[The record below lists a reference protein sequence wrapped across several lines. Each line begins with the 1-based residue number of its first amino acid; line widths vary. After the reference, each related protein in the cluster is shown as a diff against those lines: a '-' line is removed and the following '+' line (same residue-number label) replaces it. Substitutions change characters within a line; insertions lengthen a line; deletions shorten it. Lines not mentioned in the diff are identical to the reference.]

1 MATALHLRGQVES
14 SGRSRQSI
22 NEREGYLVD
31 MLAAII
37 LGVAA
42 ALLGLGLGLAVER
55 RRQARLKMG
64 AEEQGKR
71 IIREAEREA
80 EALRREADLEVKD
93 KMLQARTEFE
103 QETRTRRE
111 ELQSLEKRLNQRE
124 EILDRKLEALDRRDG
139 EMAGREQAL
148 NSRVQAVAGEEQRWG
163 KLVEEARQTLERVAG
178 LTAEEAKAQLVGA
191 LEEEAKLHAASRI
204 KRIEDEANETGDERA
219 KQIIGRAVCRV
230 ASEYIAEAAV
240 SVVDLPSDDMKGRII
255 GREGR
260 NIRALEKATGIDIIV
275 DDTPETIIL
284 SGFDSIRRE
293 VARIA
298 IQRLIQDGRIH
309 PARIEET
316 VEKVGK
322 EIEKD
327 IREAGEQA
335 CFELGITGL
344 HPELVRMVGRLKYRY
359 SYSQNQL
366 AHTKEVASLSGILA
380 AELKLDARAV
390 KRAALLHDIGK
401 AADQGSETSHALLSA
416 ELAKKY
422 NEDPKVVN
430 IVAAHH
436 EEVAPT
442 CPEAVILQ
450 AADTLS
456 AARPGARREIM
467 ETYVKRLAKLEEI
480 ATSFKGV
487 EKCFAIQAG
496 REVRVVVES
505 EQVNDQAA
513 YTMARE
519 IAKRIEDE
527 MEYPGQIK
535 VTVIRETRAVEYAR

>member
-1 MATALHLRGQVES
+1 VEIWVTIVVALGMVVVGLIA
-14 SGRSRQSI
+14 GRALERQRK
-22 NEREGYLVD
+22 N
-31 MLAAII
+31 
-37 LGVAA
+37 
-42 ALLGLGLGLAVER
+42 
-55 RRQARLKMG
+55 RLKQD
-64 AEEQGKR
+64 AEEEAKR
-71 IIREAEREA
+71 IIRDTEREV
-80 EALRREADLEVKD
+80 ESRRKEADLEIKD
-93 KMLQARTEFE
+93 KALRARTEFE
-103 QETRTRRE
+103 QEFHTRRE
-111 ELQSLEKRLNQRE
+111 ETQSFEKRLNQRE
-124 EILDRKLEALDRRDG
+124 EILDRKLELMDRRER
-139 EMAGREQAL
+139 EMTAREQELHTRDQAVSKQEAHWQQLVAEAGRKLEQL
-148 NSRVQAVAGEEQRWG
+148 
-163 KLVEEARQTLERVAG
+163 AG
-178 LTAEEAKAQLVGA
+178 LTAEEAKDQLLRA
-191 LEEEAKLHAASRI
+191 LEEEAKLHAAAHI
-204 KRIEDEANETGDERA
+204 KRIEDTATETGEDRA
-219 KQIIGRAVCRV
+219 KQIIGRAICRI
-230 ASEYIAEAAV
+230 ASEYVAEAAV

-293 VARIA
+293 VARVA

-316 VEKVGK
+316 VEKVAK
-322 EIEKD
+322 EVEKD

-344 HPELVRMVGRLKYRY
+344 HPELVRMVGRLKFRY

-366 AHTKEVASLSGILA
+366 AHTKEVTSLAGLLA
-380 AELKLDARAV
+380 AELKLDVKVV

-422 NEDPKVVN
+422 NEDARVVN
-430 IVAAHH
+430 IIAAHH
-436 EEVAPT
+436 EEVAPQYA
-442 CPEAVILQ
+442 EAVLLQ

-467 ETYVKRLAKLEEI
+467 ETYVRRLAKLEEI

-496 REVRVVVES
+496 REIRVVVGS
-505 EQVNDQAA
+505 EQISDQAA
-513 YTMARE
+513 YVMARD

>member
-1 MATALHLRGQVES
+1 MEIWVTIVVALGMVVVGLVA
-14 SGRSRQSI
+14 GRALERQRK
-22 NEREGYLVD
+22 N
-31 MLAAII
+31 
-37 LGVAA
+37 
-42 ALLGLGLGLAVER
+42 
-55 RRQARLKMG
+55 RLKQD
-64 AEEQGKR
+64 AEEEAKR
-71 IIREAEREA
+71 IIRDTEREV
-80 EALRREADLEVKD
+80 ESRRKEADLEIKD
-93 KMLQARTEFE
+93 KALRARTEFE
-103 QETRTRRE
+103 QEFHTRRE
-111 ELQSLEKRLNQRE
+111 ETQSFEKRLNQRE
-124 EILDRKLEALDRRDG
+124 EILDRKLELMDRREREMTTREQELHTRDQAVSKQEAQWQQLVG
-139 EMAGREQAL
+139 EAGRKLEQL
-148 NSRVQAVAGEEQRWG
+148 
-163 KLVEEARQTLERVAG
+163 AG
-178 LTAEEAKAQLVGA
+178 LTAEEAKDQLLRA
-191 LEEEAKLHAASRI
+191 LEEEAKLHAAAHI
-204 KRIEDEANETGDERA
+204 KRIEDTATETGEDRA
-219 KQIIGRAVCRV
+219 KQIIGRAICRI
-230 ASEYIAEAAV
+230 ASEYVAEAAV

-293 VARIA
+293 VARVA

-316 VEKVGK
+316 VEKVAK
-322 EIEKD
+322 EVEKD

-344 HPELVRMVGRLKYRY
+344 HPELVRMVGRLKFRY

-366 AHTKEVASLSGILA
+366 AHTKEVTSLAGLLA
-380 AELKLDARAV
+380 AELKLDVKAV

-422 NEDPKVVN
+422 NEDARVVN
-430 IVAAHH
+430 IIAAHH
-436 EEVAPT
+436 EEVAPQYA
-442 CPEAVILQ
+442 EAVLLQ

-467 ETYVKRLAKLEEI
+467 ETYVRRLAKLEEI

-496 REVRVVVES
+496 REIRVVVGS
-505 EQVNDQAA
+505 EQISDQAA
-513 YTMARE
+513 YVMARD

>member
-1 MATALHLRGQVES
+1 MEIWVTIVVALGMAVVGLVAGRALE
-14 SGRSRQSI
+14 RQRK
-22 NEREGYLVD
+22 N
-31 MLAAII
+31 
-37 LGVAA
+37 
-42 ALLGLGLGLAVER
+42 
-55 RRQARLKMG
+55 RLKQD
-64 AEEQGKR
+64 AEEEAKR
-71 IIREAEREA
+71 IIRDTEREV
-80 EALRREADLEVKD
+80 ESRRKEADLEIKD
-93 KMLQARTEFE
+93 KALRARTEFE
-103 QETRTRRE
+103 QEFHTRRE
-111 ELQSLEKRLNQRE
+111 ETQSFEKRLNQRE
-124 EILDRKLEALDRRDG
+124 EILDRKLELMDRRER
-139 EMAGREQAL
+139 EMAIREQEL
-148 NSRVQAVAGEEQRWG
+148 HTRDQAVSKQEAHWQQLVDEAGRKLEQ
-163 KLVEEARQTLERVAG
+163 LAG
-178 LTAEEAKAQLVGA
+178 LTSEEAKDQLLRA
-191 LEEEAKLHAASRI
+191 LEEEAKLHAAAHI
-204 KRIEDEANETGDERA
+204 KRIEDTATETGEDRA
-219 KQIIGRAVCRV
+219 KQIIGRAICRI
-230 ASEYIAEAAV
+230 ASEYVAEAAV

-293 VARIA
+293 VARVA

-316 VEKVGK
+316 VEKVAK
-322 EIEKD
+322 EVEKD

-344 HPELVRMVGRLKYRY
+344 HPELVRMVGRLKFRY

-366 AHTKEVASLSGILA
+366 AHTKEVTSLAGLLA
-380 AELKLDARAV
+380 AELKLDVKAV

-422 NEDPKVVN
+422 NEDARVVN
-430 IVAAHH
+430 IIAAHH
-436 EEVAPT
+436 EEVAPQYA
-442 CPEAVILQ
+442 EAVLLQ

-467 ETYVKRLAKLEEI
+467 ETYVRRLAKLEEI

-496 REVRVVVES
+496 REIRVVVGS
-505 EQVNDQAA
+505 EQISDQAA
-513 YTMARE
+513 YVMARD

>member
-1 MATALHLRGQVES
+1 MEIWVTIVVALGMVVVGLIA
-14 SGRSRQSI
+14 GRALERQRK
-22 NEREGYLVD
+22 N
-31 MLAAII
+31 
-37 LGVAA
+37 
-42 ALLGLGLGLAVER
+42 
-55 RRQARLKMG
+55 RLKQD
-64 AEEQGKR
+64 AEEEAKR
-71 IIREAEREA
+71 IIRDTEREV
-80 EALRREADLEVKD
+80 ESRRKEADLEIKD
-93 KMLQARTEFE
+93 KALRARTEFE
-103 QETRTRRE
+103 QEFHTRRE
-111 ELQSLEKRLNQRE
+111 ETQSFEKRLNQRE
-124 EILDRKLEALDRRDG
+124 EILDRKLELMDRREREMTAREQELHTRDQAVSKQEAHWQQLVG
-139 EMAGREQAL
+139 EAGRKLEQL
-148 NSRVQAVAGEEQRWG
+148 
-163 KLVEEARQTLERVAG
+163 AG
-178 LTAEEAKAQLVGA
+178 LTAEEAKDQLLRA
-191 LEEEAKLHAASRI
+191 LEEEAKLHAAAHI
-204 KRIEDEANETGDERA
+204 KRIEDTATETGEDRA
-219 KQIIGRAVCRV
+219 KQIIGRAICRI
-230 ASEYIAEAAV
+230 ASEYVAEAAV

-293 VARIA
+293 VARVA

-316 VEKVGK
+316 VEKVAK
-322 EIEKD
+322 EVEKD

-344 HPELVRMVGRLKYRY
+344 HPELVRMVGRLKFRY

-366 AHTKEVASLSGILA
+366 AHTKEVTSLAGLLA
-380 AELKLDARAV
+380 AELKLDVTAV

-422 NEDPKVVN
+422 NEDARVVN
-430 IVAAHH
+430 IIAAHH
-436 EEVAPT
+436 EEVAPQYA
-442 CPEAVILQ
+442 EAVLLQ

-467 ETYVKRLAKLEEI
+467 ETYVRRLAKLEEI

-496 REVRVVVES
+496 REIRVVVGS
-505 EQVNDQAA
+505 EQISDQAA
-513 YTMARE
+513 YVMARD

>member
-1 MATALHLRGQVES
+1 VE
-14 SGRSRQSI
+14 I
-22 NEREGYLVD
+22 W
-31 MLAAII
+31 I
-37 LGVAA
+37 VAA
-42 ALLGLGLGLAVER
+42 VALGMALVGLIVGRAHEQ
-55 RRQARLKMG
+55 RRQNRLKQEAG
-64 AEEQGKR
+64 EEAKR
-71 IIREAEREA
+71 IIREAEREVEAKRKEA
-80 EALRREADLEVKD
+80 ELEIKG
-93 KMLQARTEFE
+93 KTLQARTEFE
-103 QETRTRRE
+103 QESRTRRE
-111 ELQSLEKRLNQRE
+111 EIQNVEKRLNQRE
-124 EILDRKLEALDRRDG
+124 EILDRKLEVMDRR
-139 EMAGREQAL
+139 ERELAGREQEL
-148 NSRVQAVAGEEQRWG
+148 RGRDQAVSKQEAHWSQVVAEAQR
-163 KLVEEARQTLERVAG
+163 KLEVVAG
-178 LTAEEAKAQLVGA
+178 LTAEEAKAQLVQS
-191 LEEEAKLHAASRI
+191 LEEEAKLHAASMV
-204 KRIEDEANETGDERA
+204 KRIEDTATETGEERA
-219 KQIIGRAVCRV
+219 KQIIGRAICRI
-230 ASEYIAEAAV
+230 ASEYVAEAAV

-293 VARIA
+293 VARVA

-316 VEKVGK
+316 VEKVAK
-322 EIEKD
+322 EVEKD

-335 CFELGITGL
+335 CFELGITGM

-366 AHTKEVASLSGILA
+366 AHTKEVATLAGLLA
-380 AELKLDARAV
+380 AELKLDIKAV

-401 AADQGSETSHALLSA
+401 AADQGTETSHALLSA

-422 NEDPKVVN
+422 NEDPRVIN
-430 IVAAHH
+430 IIAAHH
-436 EEVAPT
+436 EEVAPQY
-442 CPEAVILQ
+442 PEAILLQ

-467 ETYVKRLAKLEEI
+467 ETYVRRLAKLEEI

-505 EQVNDQAA
+505 EQITDQAA
-513 YTMARE
+513 FVMARD

>member
-1 MATALHLRGQVES
+1 
-14 SGRSRQSI
+14 
-22 NEREGYLVD
+22 
-31 MLAAII
+31 
-37 LGVAA
+37 
-42 ALLGLGLGLAVER
+42 
-55 RRQARLKMG
+55 
-64 AEEQGKR
+64 
-71 IIREAEREA
+71 
-80 EALRREADLEVKD
+80 
-93 KMLQARTEFE
+93 
-103 QETRTRRE
+103 
-111 ELQSLEKRLNQRE
+111 
-124 EILDRKLEALDRRDG
+124 
-139 EMAGREQAL
+139 
-148 NSRVQAVAGEEQRWG
+148 
-163 KLVEEARQTLERVAG
+163 
-178 LTAEEAKAQLVGA
+178 
-191 LEEEAKLHAASRI
+191 
-204 KRIEDEANETGDERA
+204 
-219 KQIIGRAVCRV
+219 
-230 ASEYIAEAAV
+230 
-240 SVVDLPSDDMKGRII
+240 MKGRII

-284 SGFDSIRRE
+284 SGFDSVRRE
-293 VARIA
+293 IARVA

-309 PARIEET
+309 PTRIEEM
-316 VEKVGK
+316 VEKVTK
-322 EIEKD
+322 EVEKD

-366 AHTKEVASLSGILA
+366 AHTKEVAVLAGLLA
-380 AELKLDARAV
+380 AELGLDVKAL

-401 AADQGSETSHALLSA
+401 AADQGTETSHALLSA

-422 NEDPKVVN
+422 NEDTRVVN
-430 IVAAHH
+430 IIAAHH
-436 EEVAPT
+436 EEVAPQYA
-442 CPEAVILQ
+442 EAVILQ

-487 EKCFAIQAG
+487 EKSFAIQAG
-496 REVRVVVES
+496 REIRVVVES

-513 YTMARE
+513 YVMARD

>member
-1 MATALHLRGQVES
+1 MEIVMV
-14 SGRSRQSI
+14 I
-22 NEREGYLVD
+22 IV
-31 MLAAII
+31 AA
-37 LGVAA
+37 VA
-42 ALLGLGLGLAVER
+42 ALLAGLLGGRMVER
-55 RRQARLKMG
+55 RRQTRLKQEG
-64 AEEQGKR
+64 AEEAKR
-71 IIREAEREA
+71 LLREAEREA
-80 EALRREADLEVKD
+80 DAKRKEADLEIKD
-93 KMLQARTEFE
+93 KALRARTDIE
-103 QETRTRRE
+103 QELRARRE
-111 ELQSLEKRLNQRE
+111 EVLNFEKRLAQRE
-124 EILDRKLEALDRRDG
+124 EILDRKLEVMDRRD
-139 EMAGREQAL
+139 REQAGHEQEL
-148 NSRVQAVAGEEQRWG
+148 RAREQAVG
-163 KLVEEARQTLERVAG
+163 KEEARWRELVAEAQQKLERLAG
-178 LTAEEAKAQLVGA
+178 LTAEEAKAQLVQA
-191 LEEEAKLHAASRI
+191 LEEEAKLHAAQI
-204 KRIEDEANETGDERA
+204 VKRIEDDANETGEERA
-219 KQIIGRAVCRV
+219 KHIIGRAICRI
-230 ASEYIAEAAV
+230 ASEYVAEAAV

-293 VARIA
+293 IARVA

-316 VEKVGK
+316 VEKVTK
-322 EIEKD
+322 EVEKD

-335 CFELGITGL
+335 CFELGITGM

-366 AHTKEVASLSGILA
+366 AHTKEVATLAGLLA
-380 AELKLDARAV
+380 AELKLDAKAV

-422 NEDPKVVN
+422 NEDPRVIN
-430 IVAAHH
+430 IIAAHH
-436 EEVAPT
+436 EEVAPQF
-442 CPEAVILQ
+442 PEAVLLQ

-467 ETYVKRLAKLEEI
+467 ETYVRRLAKLEEI

-513 YTMARE
+513 FVMAKD

>member
-1 MATALHLRGQVES
+1 MEIWVTIVVALGMVVVGLVA
-14 SGRSRQSI
+14 GRALERQRK
-22 NEREGYLVD
+22 N
-31 MLAAII
+31 
-37 LGVAA
+37 
-42 ALLGLGLGLAVER
+42 
-55 RRQARLKMG
+55 RLKQD
-64 AEEQGKR
+64 AEEEAKR
-71 IIREAEREA
+71 IIRDTEREV
-80 EALRREADLEVKD
+80 ESRRKEADLEIKD
-93 KMLQARTEFE
+93 KALRARTEFE
-103 QETRTRRE
+103 QEFHTRRE
-111 ELQSLEKRLNQRE
+111 ETQSFEKRLNQRE
-124 EILDRKLEALDRRDG
+124 EILDRKLELMDRREREMTTREQELHTRDQAVGKQEAHWQQLVG
-139 EMAGREQAL
+139 EAGRKLEQL
-148 NSRVQAVAGEEQRWG
+148 
-163 KLVEEARQTLERVAG
+163 AG
-178 LTAEEAKAQLVGA
+178 LTAEEAKDQLLRA
-191 LEEEAKLHAASRI
+191 LEEEAKLHAAAHI
-204 KRIEDEANETGDERA
+204 KRIEDAATETGEDRA
-219 KQIIGRAVCRV
+219 KQIIGRAICRI
-230 ASEYIAEAAV
+230 ASEYVAEAAV

-293 VARIA
+293 VARVA

-316 VEKVGK
+316 VEKVAK
-322 EIEKD
+322 EVEKD

-344 HPELVRMVGRLKYRY
+344 HPELVRMVGRLKFRY

-366 AHTKEVASLSGILA
+366 AHTKEVTSLAGLLA
-380 AELKLDARAV
+380 AELKLDVKAV

-422 NEDPKVVN
+422 NEDARVVN
-430 IVAAHH
+430 IIAAHH
-436 EEVAPT
+436 EEVAPQYA
-442 CPEAVILQ
+442 EAVLLQ

-467 ETYVKRLAKLEEI
+467 ETYVRRLAKLEEI

-496 REVRVVVES
+496 REIRVVVGS
-505 EQVNDQAA
+505 EQISDQAA
-513 YTMARE
+513 YVMARD

>member
-1 MATALHLRGQVES
+1 MEIWVTIVVALGMVAVGLIA
-14 SGRSRQSI
+14 GRALERQRK
-22 NEREGYLVD
+22 N
-31 MLAAII
+31 
-37 LGVAA
+37 
-42 ALLGLGLGLAVER
+42 
-55 RRQARLKMG
+55 RLKQD
-64 AEEQGKR
+64 AEEEAKR
-71 IIREAEREA
+71 IIRDTEREV
-80 EALRREADLEVKD
+80 ESRRKEADLEIKD
-93 KMLQARTEFE
+93 KALRARTEFE
-103 QETRTRRE
+103 QEFHTRRE
-111 ELQSLEKRLNQRE
+111 ETQSFEKRLNQRE
-124 EILDRKLEALDRRDG
+124 EILDRKLELMDRREREMTTREQELHTRDQVVGKQEAHWQQLVG
-139 EMAGREQAL
+139 EAGRKLEQL
-148 NSRVQAVAGEEQRWG
+148 
-163 KLVEEARQTLERVAG
+163 AG
-178 LTAEEAKAQLVGA
+178 LTAEEAKDQLLRA
-191 LEEEAKLHAASRI
+191 LEEEAKLHAAAHI
-204 KRIEDEANETGDERA
+204 KRIEDTATETGEDRA
-219 KQIIGRAVCRV
+219 KQIIGRAICRI
-230 ASEYIAEAAV
+230 ASEYVAEAAV

-293 VARIA
+293 VARVA

-316 VEKVGK
+316 VEKVAK
-322 EIEKD
+322 EVEKD

-344 HPELVRMVGRLKYRY
+344 HPELVRMVGRLKFRY

-366 AHTKEVASLSGILA
+366 AHTKEVTSLAGLLA
-380 AELKLDARAV
+380 AELKLDVKAV

-422 NEDPKVVN
+422 NEDARVVN
-430 IVAAHH
+430 IIAAHH
-436 EEVAPT
+436 EEVAPQYA
-442 CPEAVILQ
+442 EAVLLQ

-467 ETYVKRLAKLEEI
+467 ETYVRRLAKLEEI

-496 REVRVVVES
+496 REIRVVVGS
-505 EQVNDQAA
+505 EQISDQAA
-513 YTMARE
+513 YMMARD

>member
-1 MATALHLRGQVES
+1 MIVLALV
-14 SGRSRQSI
+14 
-22 NEREGYLVD
+22 LV
-31 MLAAII
+31 LAGAAI
-37 LGVAA
+37 G
-42 ALLGLGLGLAVER
+42 LLLER
-55 RRQARLKMG
+55 WRQNRLKQDM
-64 AEEQGKR
+64 ANQAKL
-71 IIREAEREA
+71 IIREAEREV
-80 EALRREADLEVKD
+80 EARRREADLEIKD
-93 KMLQARTEFE
+93 KTLQARTEFE
-103 QETRTRRE
+103 QESHARRE
-111 ELQSLEKRLNQRE
+111 EIQSVERRLNQRE
-124 EILDRKLEALDRRDG
+124 EILDRKLEVLDRR
-139 EMAGREQAL
+139 EREQT
-148 NSRVQAVAGEEQRWG
+148 GHEQELRNREQSVTQQESHWHH
-163 KLVEEARQTLERVAG
+163 LVEEATRRIEQIAG
-178 LTAEEAKAQLVGA
+178 LTSEEAKSQLFLA
-191 LEEEAKLHAASRI
+191 LEEEAKLRAASRV
-204 KRIEDEANETGDERA
+204 KRIEDAANEMGEERA
-219 KQIIGRAVCRV
+219 KQIIGRAICRI
-230 ASEYIAEAAV
+230 ASEYVAEAAV

-284 SGFDSIRRE
+284 SGFDSVRRE
-293 VARIA
+293 VARVA

-316 VEKVGK
+316 VEKVVK
-322 EIEKD
+322 EVEKD

-366 AHTKEVASLSGILA
+366 AHTKEVATLAGLLA
-380 AELKLDARAV
+380 AELKLDVKAV

-422 NEDPKVVN
+422 NEDARVIN
-430 IVAAHH
+430 IIAAHH
-436 EEVAPT
+436 EEVAPQY
-442 CPEAVILQ
+442 PEAVLLQ

-487 EKCFAIQAG
+487 EKCFAVQAG
-496 REVRVVVES
+496 REIRVVVES
-505 EQVNDQAA
+505 EQINDQAA
-513 YTMARE
+513 YVMARD
-519 IAKRIEDE
+519 IAKRIENE

>member
-1 MATALHLRGQVES
+1 V
-14 SGRSRQSI
+14 
-22 NEREGYLVD
+22 
-31 MLAAII
+31 
-37 LGVAA
+37 
-42 ALLGLGLGLAVER
+42 
-55 RRQARLKMG
+55 
-64 AEEQGKR
+64 
-71 IIREAEREA
+71 A
-80 EALRREADLEVKD
+80 EAD
-93 KMLQARTEFE
+93 
-103 QETRTRRE
+103 
-111 ELQSLEKRLNQRE
+111 
-124 EILDRKLEALDRRDG
+124 
-139 EMAGREQAL
+139 
-148 NSRVQAVAGEEQRWG
+148 
-163 KLVEEARQTLERVAG
+163 
-178 LTAEEAKAQLVGA
+178 
-191 LEEEAKLHAASRI
+191 
-204 KRIEDEANETGDERA
+204 
-219 KQIIGRAVCRV
+219 
-230 ASEYIAEAAV
+230 V

-293 VARIA
+293 VARVA

-316 VEKVGK
+316 VEKVAK
-322 EIEKD
+322 EVEKD

-344 HPELVRMVGRLKYRY
+344 HPELVRMVGRLKFRY

-366 AHTKEVASLSGILA
+366 AHTKEVTSLAGLLA
-380 AELKLDARAV
+380 AELKLDVKAV

-422 NEDPKVVN
+422 NEDARVVN
-430 IVAAHH
+430 IIAAHH
-436 EEVAPT
+436 EEVAPQYA
-442 CPEAVILQ
+442 EAVLLQ

-467 ETYVKRLAKLEEI
+467 ETYVRRLAKLEEI

-496 REVRVVVES
+496 REIRVVVGS
-505 EQVNDQAA
+505 EQISDQAA
-513 YTMARE
+513 YVMARD

>member
-1 MATALHLRGQVES
+1 MEIWVTIVVALGMVAVGLVA
-14 SGRSRQSI
+14 GRALERQRK
-22 NEREGYLVD
+22 N
-31 MLAAII
+31 
-37 LGVAA
+37 
-42 ALLGLGLGLAVER
+42 
-55 RRQARLKMG
+55 RLKQD
-64 AEEQGKR
+64 AEEEAKR
-71 IIREAEREA
+71 IIRDTEREV
-80 EALRREADLEVKD
+80 ESRRKEADLEIKD
-93 KMLQARTEFE
+93 KALRARTEFE
-103 QETRTRRE
+103 QEFHTRRE
-111 ELQSLEKRLNQRE
+111 ETQSFEKRLNQRE
-124 EILDRKLEALDRRDG
+124 EILDRKLELMDRREREMTTREQELHTRDQTVSKQEAHWQQLVG
-139 EMAGREQAL
+139 EAGRKLEQL
-148 NSRVQAVAGEEQRWG
+148 
-163 KLVEEARQTLERVAG
+163 AG
-178 LTAEEAKAQLVGA
+178 LTAEEAKDQLLRA
-191 LEEEAKLHAASRI
+191 LEEEAKLHAAAHI
-204 KRIEDEANETGDERA
+204 KRIEDTATETGEDRA
-219 KQIIGRAVCRV
+219 KQIIGRAICRI
-230 ASEYIAEAAV
+230 ASEYVAEAAV

-293 VARIA
+293 VARVA

-316 VEKVGK
+316 VEKVAK
-322 EIEKD
+322 EVEKD

-344 HPELVRMVGRLKYRY
+344 HPELVRMVGRLKFRY

-366 AHTKEVASLSGILA
+366 AHTKEVTSLAGLLA
-380 AELKLDARAV
+380 AELKLDVKAV

-422 NEDPKVVN
+422 NEDARVVN
-430 IVAAHH
+430 IIAAHH
-436 EEVAPT
+436 EEVAPQYA
-442 CPEAVILQ
+442 EAVLLQ

-467 ETYVKRLAKLEEI
+467 ETYVRRLAKLEEI

-496 REVRVVVES
+496 REIRVVVGS
-505 EQVNDQAA
+505 EQISDQAA
-513 YTMARE
+513 YMMARD

>member
-1 MATALHLRGQVES
+1 MWVTIV
-14 SGRSRQSI
+14 
-22 NEREGYLVD
+22 LV
-31 MLAAII
+31 LAMG
-37 LGVAA
+37 LVGVASGW
-42 ALLGLGLGLAVER
+42 ALQ
-55 RRQARLKMG
+55 RRQQDRLKQQ
-64 AEEQGKR
+64 AEEEAKR
-71 IIREAEREA
+71 IIREAERDVEARRKEA
-80 EALRREADLEVKD
+80 ELEIKD
-93 KMLQARTEFE
+93 KMLQARTDFE
-103 QETRTRRE
+103 QGSRARRE
-111 ELQSLEKRLNQRE
+111 EMQAFERRLNQRE
-124 EILDRKLEALDRRDG
+124 ETLDRKLEALDRRD
-139 EMAGREQAL
+139 REQTGRDQEL
-148 NSRVQAVAGEEQRWG
+148 RTRETAVTQQESHWRRQ
-163 KLVEEARQTLERVAG
+163 VEEAQRKLEQVAG
-178 LTAEEAKAQLVGA
+178 LTAEEAKAQLIQA
-191 LEEEAKLHAASRI
+191 LEETAKLHAVSRI
-204 KRIEDEANETGDERA
+204 KRIEDEANETAEEKA
-219 KQIIGRAVCRV
+219 KHIIGRAICRI
-230 ASEYIAEAAV
+230 ASEYVAEAAV

-293 VARIA
+293 IARVA

-309 PARIEET
+309 PTRIEET
-316 VEKVGK
+316 VEKVTK
-322 EIEKD
+322 EVEKD

-335 CFELGITGL
+335 CFELGITSL
-344 HPELVRMVGRLKYRY
+344 HPELVRMVGRLKYRF

-366 AHTKEVASLSGILA
+366 AHTKEVATLAGLLA
-380 AELKLDARAV
+380 AELGLDVKAV

-401 AADQGSETSHALLSA
+401 AADQGTETSHALLSA

-422 NEDPKVVN
+422 NEDARVVN
-430 IVAAHH
+430 IIAAHH
-436 EEVAPT
+436 EEVAPQY
-442 CPEAVILQ
+442 PEAVLLQ
-450 AADTLS
+450 AADSLS

-496 REVRVVVES
+496 REIRVVVES

-513 YTMARE
+513 YVMARD

>member
-1 MATALHLRGQVES
+1 MEIWVTIVVALGMVVVGLVA
-14 SGRSRQSI
+14 GRALERQRK
-22 NEREGYLVD
+22 N
-31 MLAAII
+31 
-37 LGVAA
+37 
-42 ALLGLGLGLAVER
+42 
-55 RRQARLKMG
+55 RLKQD
-64 AEEQGKR
+64 AEEEAKR
-71 IIREAEREA
+71 IIRDTEREV
-80 EALRREADLEVKD
+80 ESRRKEADLEIKD
-93 KMLQARTEFE
+93 KALRARTEFE
-103 QETRTRRE
+103 QEFHTRRE
-111 ELQSLEKRLNQRE
+111 ETQSFEKRLNQRE
-124 EILDRKLEALDRRDG
+124 EILDRKLELMDRRER
-139 EMAGREQAL
+139 EMTAREQELHTRDQAVSKQEAHWQQLVAEAGRKLEQL
-148 NSRVQAVAGEEQRWG
+148 
-163 KLVEEARQTLERVAG
+163 AG
-178 LTAEEAKAQLVGA
+178 LTAEEAKDQLLRA
-191 LEEEAKLHAASRI
+191 LEEEAKLHAAAHI
-204 KRIEDEANETGDERA
+204 KRIEDTATETGEDRA
-219 KQIIGRAVCRV
+219 KQIIGRAICRI
-230 ASEYIAEAAV
+230 ASEYVAEAAV

-293 VARIA
+293 VARVA

-316 VEKVGK
+316 VEKVAK
-322 EIEKD
+322 EVEKD

-344 HPELVRMVGRLKYRY
+344 HPELVRMVGRLKFRY

-366 AHTKEVASLSGILA
+366 AHTKEVTSLAGLLA
-380 AELKLDARAV
+380 AELKLDVKAV

-422 NEDPKVVN
+422 NEDARVVN
-430 IVAAHH
+430 IIAAHH
-436 EEVAPT
+436 EEVAPQYA
-442 CPEAVILQ
+442 EAVLLQ

-467 ETYVKRLAKLEEI
+467 ETYVRRLAKLEEI

-496 REVRVVVES
+496 REIRVVVGS
-505 EQVNDQAA
+505 EQISDQAA
-513 YTMARE
+513 YVMARD

>member
-1 MATALHLRGQVES
+1 MEIWVTIVVALGMVAVGLVA
-14 SGRSRQSI
+14 GRALERQRK
-22 NEREGYLVD
+22 N
-31 MLAAII
+31 
-37 LGVAA
+37 
-42 ALLGLGLGLAVER
+42 
-55 RRQARLKMG
+55 RLKQD
-64 AEEQGKR
+64 AEEEAKR
-71 IIREAEREA
+71 IIRDTEREV
-80 EALRREADLEVKD
+80 ESRRKEADLEIKD
-93 KMLQARTEFE
+93 KALRARMEFE
-103 QETRTRRE
+103 QEFHTRRE
-111 ELQSLEKRLNQRE
+111 ETQSFEKRLNQRE
-124 EILDRKLEALDRRDG
+124 EILDRKLELMDRREREMTTREQELHTRDQAVSKQEAHWQQLVG
-139 EMAGREQAL
+139 EAGRKLEQL
-148 NSRVQAVAGEEQRWG
+148 
-163 KLVEEARQTLERVAG
+163 AG
-178 LTAEEAKAQLVGA
+178 LTAEEAKDQLLRA
-191 LEEEAKLHAASRI
+191 LEEEAKLHAAAHI
-204 KRIEDEANETGDERA
+204 KRIEDTATETGEDRA
-219 KQIIGRAVCRV
+219 KQIIGRAICRI
-230 ASEYIAEAAV
+230 ASEYVAEAAV

-293 VARIA
+293 VARVA

-316 VEKVGK
+316 VEKVAK
-322 EIEKD
+322 EVEKD

-335 CFELGITGL
+335 CFELGVTGL
-344 HPELVRMVGRLKYRY
+344 HPELVRMVGRLKFRY

-366 AHTKEVASLSGILA
+366 AHTKEVTSLAGLLA
-380 AELKLDARAV
+380 AELKLDVKAV

-422 NEDPKVVN
+422 NEDARVVN
-430 IVAAHH
+430 IIAAHH
-436 EEVAPT
+436 EEVAPQYA
-442 CPEAVILQ
+442 EAVLLQ

-467 ETYVKRLAKLEEI
+467 ETYVRRLAKLEEI

-496 REVRVVVES
+496 REIRVVVGS
-505 EQVNDQAA
+505 EQISDQAA
-513 YTMARE
+513 YVMARD

>member
-1 MATALHLRGQVES
+1 VEIWVTIVVALGMAAVGLVAGRALE
-14 SGRSRQSI
+14 RQRK
-22 NEREGYLVD
+22 N
-31 MLAAII
+31 
-37 LGVAA
+37 
-42 ALLGLGLGLAVER
+42 
-55 RRQARLKMG
+55 RLKQD
-64 AEEQGKR
+64 AEEEAKR
-71 IIREAEREA
+71 IIRDTEREV
-80 EALRREADLEVKD
+80 ESRRKEADLEIKD
-93 KMLQARTEFE
+93 KALRARTEFE
-103 QETRTRRE
+103 QEFHTRRE
-111 ELQSLEKRLNQRE
+111 ETQSFEKRLNQRE
-124 EILDRKLEALDRRDG
+124 EILDRKLELMDRREREMTTREQELHTRDQAVGKQEAHWQQLVG
-139 EMAGREQAL
+139 EAGR
-148 NSRVQAVAGEEQRWG
+148 
-163 KLVEEARQTLERVAG
+163 KLEHLAG
-178 LTAEEAKAQLVGA
+178 LTAEEAKDQLLRA
-191 LEEEAKLHAASRI
+191 LEEEAKLHAAAHI
-204 KRIEDEANETGDERA
+204 KRIEDTATETGEDRA
-219 KQIIGRAVCRV
+219 KQIIGRAICRI
-230 ASEYIAEAAV
+230 ASEYVAEAAV

-293 VARIA
+293 VARVA

-316 VEKVGK
+316 VEKVAK
-322 EIEKD
+322 EVEKD

-344 HPELVRMVGRLKYRY
+344 HPELVRMVGRLKFRY

-366 AHTKEVASLSGILA
+366 AHTKEVTSLAGLLA
-380 AELKLDARAV
+380 AELKLDVKAV

-422 NEDPKVVN
+422 NEDPRVVN
-430 IVAAHH
+430 IIAAHH
-436 EEVAPT
+436 EEVAPQYA
-442 CPEAVILQ
+442 EAVLLQ

-467 ETYVKRLAKLEEI
+467 ETYVRRLAKLEEI

-496 REVRVVVES
+496 RGIRVVVGS
-505 EQVNDQAA
+505 EQISDQAA
-513 YTMARE
+513 YVMARD

>member
-1 MATALHLRGQVES
+1 MDTV
-14 SGRSRQSI
+14 
-22 NEREGYLVD
+22 
-31 MLAAII
+31 MLIFAAA
-37 LGVAA
+37 VA
-42 ALLGLGLGLAVER
+42 ALLAGMLGGRIIER
-55 RRQARLKMG
+55 RRQTRLKQEA
-64 AEEQGKR
+64 AEEVKR
-71 IIREAEREA
+71 LLREAERDA
-80 EALRREADLEVKD
+80 DAKRKEADLEIKD
-93 KMLQARTEFE
+93 KALRARTEIE
-103 QETRTRRE
+103 QELRTRRE
-111 ELQSLEKRLNQRE
+111 EVLNFEKRLNQRE
-124 EILDRKLEALDRRDG
+124 EILDRKLEVMDRRERELSG
-139 EMAGREQAL
+139 HEQELRNREQAVGKEEGRWRQL
-148 NSRVQAVAGEEQRWG
+148 VA
-163 KLVEEARQTLERVAG
+163 EAQQQLERLAG
-178 LTAEEAKAQLVGA
+178 LTAEQAKAQLVQA
-191 LEEEAKLHAASRI
+191 LEEEAKLHAVQTI
-204 KRIEDEANETGDERA
+204 KRIEDTANETGEERA
-219 KQIIGRAVCRV
+219 KHIIGRAICRI
-230 ASEYIAEAAV
+230 ASEYVAEAAV

-293 VARIA
+293 IARVA

-316 VEKVGK
+316 VEKVTK
-322 EIEKD
+322 EVEKD

-366 AHTKEVASLSGILA
+366 AHTKEVATLAGLLA
-380 AELKLDARAV
+380 AELKLDAKAV

-422 NEDPKVVN
+422 NEDPRVIN
-430 IVAAHH
+430 IIAAHH
-436 EEVAPT
+436 EEVAPQY
-442 CPEAVILQ
+442 PEAVLLQ

-467 ETYVKRLAKLEEI
+467 ETYVRRLAKLEEI

-505 EQVNDQAA
+505 EQINDQAA
-513 YTMARE
+513 FVMARD
-519 IAKRIEDE
+519 IA
-527 MEYPGQIK
+527 
-535 VTVIRETRAVEYAR
+535 

>member
-1 MATALHLRGQVES
+1 MEMWVTIV
-14 SGRSRQSI
+14 
-22 NEREGYLVD
+22 
-31 MLAAII
+31 
-37 LGVAA
+37 LGVSM
-42 ALLGLGLGLAVER
+42 ALIGLAIGLALER
-55 RRQARLKMG
+55 QRENRRKQQTGDEA
-64 AEEQGKR
+64 KR
-71 IIREAEREA
+71 ILREAEREV
-80 EALRREADLEVKD
+80 EARRKEADLEIKD
-93 KMLQARTEFE
+93 KTLQARTEFE
-103 QETRTRRE
+103 QESRGRRE
-111 ELQSLEKRLNQRE
+111 EIASFERRLNQRE
-124 EILDRKLEALDRRDG
+124 EILDRKLEVLDRRERDVTARDQ
-139 EMAGREQAL
+139 ELRNRDAAL
-148 NSRVQAVAGEEQRWG
+148 VRQEARWNQ
-163 KLVEEARQTLERVAG
+163 LVEEAQRKLEQVAG
-178 LTAEEAKAQLVGA
+178 LTAEEAKAQLMQA
-191 LEEEAKLHAASRI
+191 LEQEAKLHASARI
-204 KRIEDEANETGDERA
+204 KRVEDEANETADARA
-219 KQIIGRAVCRV
+219 KQVIGRAICRI
-230 ASEYIAEAAV
+230 ASEYVAEAAV

-293 VARIA
+293 IARVA

-309 PARIEET
+309 PTRIEET
-316 VEKVGK
+316 VEKVTK
-322 EIEKD
+322 EVEKD

-344 HPELVRMVGRLKYRY
+344 HPELVRMVGRLKYRF

-366 AHTKEVASLSGILA
+366 AHTKEVTTLAGLLA
-380 AELKLDARAV
+380 AEVGLDVKAL

-401 AADQGSETSHALLSA
+401 AADQGTEVSHALLSA

-422 NEDPKVVN
+422 NEDARVVN
-430 IVAAHH
+430 IIAAHH
-436 EEVAPT
+436 EEVPPQY
-442 CPEAVILQ
+442 PEAVLLQ

-496 REVRVVVES
+496 REIRVVVES
-505 EQVNDQAA
+505 EQVSDQAA
-513 YTMARE
+513 FVMARD

>member
-1 MATALHLRGQVES
+1 VEIWVTIVVALGMVVVGLVA
-14 SGRSRQSI
+14 GRALERQRK
-22 NEREGYLVD
+22 N
-31 MLAAII
+31 
-37 LGVAA
+37 
-42 ALLGLGLGLAVER
+42 
-55 RRQARLKMG
+55 RLKQD
-64 AEEQGKR
+64 AEEEAKR
-71 IIREAEREA
+71 IIRDTEREV
-80 EALRREADLEVKD
+80 ESRRKEADLEIKD
-93 KMLQARTEFE
+93 KALRARTEFE
-103 QETRTRRE
+103 QEFHTRRE
-111 ELQSLEKRLNQRE
+111 ETQSFEKRLNQRE
-124 EILDRKLEALDRRDG
+124 EILDRKLELMDRREREMTVREQELHTRDQAVGKQEAHWQQLVG
-139 EMAGREQAL
+139 EAGRKLEQL
-148 NSRVQAVAGEEQRWG
+148 
-163 KLVEEARQTLERVAG
+163 AG
-178 LTAEEAKAQLVGA
+178 LTAEEAKDQLLRA
-191 LEEEAKLHAASRI
+191 LEEEAKLHAAAHI
-204 KRIEDEANETGDERA
+204 KRIEDTATETGEDRA
-219 KQIIGRAVCRV
+219 KQIIGRAICRI
-230 ASEYIAEAAV
+230 ASEYVAEAAV

-293 VARIA
+293 VARVA

-316 VEKVGK
+316 VEKVAK
-322 EIEKD
+322 EVEKD

-344 HPELVRMVGRLKYRY
+344 HPELVRMVGRLKFRY

-366 AHTKEVASLSGILA
+366 AHTKEVTSLAGLLA
-380 AELKLDARAV
+380 AELKLDVKAV

-422 NEDPKVVN
+422 NEDARVVN
-430 IVAAHH
+430 IIAAHH
-436 EEVAPT
+436 EEVAPQYA
-442 CPEAVILQ
+442 EAVLLQ

-467 ETYVKRLAKLEEI
+467 ETYVRRLAKLEEI

-496 REVRVVVES
+496 REIRVVVGS
-505 EQVNDQAA
+505 EQISDQAA
-513 YTMARE
+513 YVMARD

>member
-1 MATALHLRGQVES
+1 MEVGGNPVDIWVAVAVAVGMAAVGLIV
-14 SGRSRQSI
+14 GRAMEQGRQH
-22 NEREGYLVD
+22 
-31 MLAAII
+31 
-37 LGVAA
+37 
-42 ALLGLGLGLAVER
+42 
-55 RRQARLKMG
+55 RLKQAAG
-64 AEEQGKR
+64 EEAKR
-71 IIREAEREA
+71 IVRDAEREA
-80 EALRREADLEVKD
+80 EARRKEAELEIKA
-93 KMLQARTEFE
+93 KTLQARTEFE
-103 QETRTRRE
+103 QEFRGRRE
-111 ELQSLEKRLNQRE
+111 EIQNFEKRLSQRE
-124 EILDRKLEALDRRDG
+124 EILDRKLEGMDRRDR
-139 EMAGREQAL
+139 ELAGREQEL
-148 NSRVQAVAGEEQRWG
+148 RGRDQAVSKQEAHWTAM
-163 KLVEEARQTLERVAG
+163 VEEAQRRLERVAG
-178 LTAEEAKAQLVGA
+178 LTAEEAKTQLMQA
-191 LEEEAKLHAASRI
+191 LEDEAKLHAAARV
-204 KRIEDEANETGDERA
+204 KRIEDVANETGEERA
-219 KQIIGRAVCRV
+219 KAIIGRAICRI
-230 ASEYIAEAAV
+230 ASDYVAEAAV

-260 NIRALEKATGIDIIV
+260 NIRALEKATGIDVIV

-293 VARIA
+293 IARVAV
-298 IQRLIQDGRIH
+298 QRLIQDGRIH

-316 VEKVGK
+316 VEKVTK
-322 EIEKD
+322 EVEKD

-366 AHTKEVASLSGILA
+366 AHTKEVATLAGLLA
-380 AELKLDARAV
+380 AELKLDAKTV

-422 NEDPKVVN
+422 NEDPRVIN
-430 IVAAHH
+430 IIAAHH
-436 EEVAPT
+436 EEVAPQYA
-442 CPEAVILQ
+442 EAVLLQ

-467 ETYVKRLAKLEEI
+467 ETYVRRLAKLEEI

-496 REVRVVVES
+496 REIRVVVES
-505 EQVNDQAA
+505 EQINDQAA
-513 YTMARE
+513 YVMARD

>member
-1 MATALHLRGQVES
+1 MMNVGVA
-14 SGRSRQSI
+14 
-22 NEREGYLVD
+22 
-31 MLAAII
+31 LAAA
-37 LGVAA
+37 V
-42 ALLGLGLGLAVER
+42 LGLLVGLVLQ
-55 RRQARLKMG
+55 RQRQTRLKQE
-64 AEEQGKR
+64 AEEQAQR
-71 IIREAEREA
+71 VLRDAEREVEARRREAE
-80 EALRREADLEVKD
+80 LEIKD
-93 KMLQARTEFE
+93 KMLLARTEFE
-103 QETRTRRE
+103 HESRGRRE
-111 ELQSLEKRLNQRE
+111 ELLSFEKRLNQRE
-124 EILDRKLEALDRRDG
+124 EILDRRLEVLDRRERDQNSL
-139 EMAGREQAL
+139 EQALKSREQAL
-148 NSRVQAVAGEEQRWG
+148 GQ
-163 KLVEEARQTLERVAG
+163 EEARWRALTEEASRKLEQIAG
-178 LTAEEAKAQLVGA
+178 LTAEEARAQLVQA
-191 LEEEAKLHAASRI
+191 LEEEAKIHAAARI
-204 KRIEDEANETGDERA
+204 KRLEDQANETGEERA
-219 KQIIGRAVCRV
+219 REIIGRAICRL
-230 ASEYIAEAAV
+230 ASEYVAEAAV

-293 VARIA
+293 IARVA

-316 VEKVGK
+316 VEKVTK
-322 EIEKD
+322 ELEKD

-335 CFELGITGL
+335 CFELGITGM

-366 AHTKEVASLSGILA
+366 AHTKEVAQLAGLLA
-380 AELKLDARAV
+380 AELKLDVKAV

-401 AADQGSETSHALLSA
+401 AADQGSESSHALLSA

-422 NEDPKVVN
+422 NEDARVVN
-430 IVAAHH
+430 IIAAHH
-436 EEVAPT
+436 EEIAPQY
-442 CPEAVILQ
+442 PEAVLLQ

-467 ETYVKRLAKLEEI
+467 ETYVRRLAKLEEI

-496 REVRVVVES
+496 REVRVVVEGEAVS
-505 EQVNDQAA
+505 DQGAFV
-513 YTMARE
+513 MARD

>member
-1 MATALHLRGQVES
+1 MEIWVTIVVALGMVAVGLVA
-14 SGRSRQSI
+14 GRALERQRK
-22 NEREGYLVD
+22 N
-31 MLAAII
+31 
-37 LGVAA
+37 
-42 ALLGLGLGLAVER
+42 
-55 RRQARLKMG
+55 RLKQD
-64 AEEQGKR
+64 AEEEAKR
-71 IIREAEREA
+71 IIRDTEREV
-80 EALRREADLEVKD
+80 ESRRKEADLEIKE
-93 KMLQARTEFE
+93 KALRARTEFE
-103 QETRTRRE
+103 QEFHTRRE
-111 ELQSLEKRLNQRE
+111 ETQSFEKRLNQRE
-124 EILDRKLEALDRRDG
+124 EILDRKLELMDRREREMTTREQELHTRDQAVSKQEAHWQQLVG
-139 EMAGREQAL
+139 EAGRKLEQL
-148 NSRVQAVAGEEQRWG
+148 
-163 KLVEEARQTLERVAG
+163 AG
-178 LTAEEAKAQLVGA
+178 LTAEEAKDQLLRA
-191 LEEEAKLHAASRI
+191 LEEEAKLHAAAHI
-204 KRIEDEANETGDERA
+204 KRIEDTATETGEDRA
-219 KQIIGRAVCRV
+219 KQIIGRAICRI
-230 ASEYIAEAAV
+230 ASEYVAEAAV

-293 VARIA
+293 VARVA

-316 VEKVGK
+316 VEKVAK
-322 EIEKD
+322 EVEKD

-344 HPELVRMVGRLKYRY
+344 HPELVRMVGRLKFRY

-366 AHTKEVASLSGILA
+366 AHTKEVTSLAGLLA
-380 AELKLDARAV
+380 AELKLDVKAV

-422 NEDPKVVN
+422 NEDARVVN
-430 IVAAHH
+430 IIAAHH
-436 EEVAPT
+436 EEVAPQYA
-442 CPEAVILQ
+442 EAVLLQ

-467 ETYVKRLAKLEEI
+467 ETYVRRLAKLEEI
-480 ATSFKGV
+480 ATSFRGV

-496 REVRVVVES
+496 REIRVVVGS
-505 EQVNDQAA
+505 EQISDQAA
-513 YTMARE
+513 YMMARD

>member
-1 MATALHLRGQVES
+1 METV
-14 SGRSRQSI
+14 
-22 NEREGYLVD
+22 
-31 MLAAII
+31 MLIFAAA
-37 LGVAA
+37 VA
-42 ALLGLGLGLAVER
+42 ALLAGVLGGRIVER
-55 RRQARLKMG
+55 RRQTRLKQEA
-64 AEEQGKR
+64 AEEVKR
-71 IIREAEREA
+71 LLREAEREA
-80 EALRREADLEVKD
+80 DAKRKEADLEIKD
-93 KMLQARTEFE
+93 KALRARTEIE
-103 QETRTRRE
+103 QELRTRRE
-111 ELQSLEKRLNQRE
+111 EVLNFEKRLGQRE
-124 EILDRKLEALDRRDG
+124 EILDRKLEVMDRRERELSG
-139 EMAGREQAL
+139 HEQELRNREQAVGNEEGRWRQL
-148 NSRVQAVAGEEQRWG
+148 VA
-163 KLVEEARQTLERVAG
+163 EAQQQLERVAG
-178 LTAEEAKAQLVGA
+178 LTSEQAKAQLLQA
-191 LEEEAKLHAASRI
+191 LEEEAKLHAAQII
-204 KRIEDEANETGDERA
+204 KRIEDTANETGEERA
-219 KQIIGRAVCRV
+219 KHIIGRAICRI
-230 ASEYIAEAAV
+230 ASEYVAEAAV

-293 VARIA
+293 IARVA

-316 VEKVGK
+316 VEKVTK
-322 EIEKD
+322 EVEKD

-366 AHTKEVASLSGILA
+366 AHTKEVATLAGLLA
-380 AELKLDARAV
+380 AELKLDAKAV

-422 NEDPKVVN
+422 NEDPRVIN
-430 IVAAHH
+430 IIAAHH
-436 EEVAPT
+436 EEVAPQY
-442 CPEAVILQ
+442 PEAVLLQ

-467 ETYVKRLAKLEEI
+467 ETYVRRLAKLEEI

-513 YTMARE
+513 YVMARD
-519 IAKRIEDE
+519 IAKRIEEE

>member
-1 MATALHLRGQVES
+1 VEIWVTIVVALGMVVVGLVA
-14 SGRSRQSI
+14 GRALERQRK
-22 NEREGYLVD
+22 N
-31 MLAAII
+31 
-37 LGVAA
+37 
-42 ALLGLGLGLAVER
+42 
-55 RRQARLKMG
+55 RLKQD
-64 AEEQGKR
+64 AEEEAKR
-71 IIREAEREA
+71 IIRDTEREV
-80 EALRREADLEVKD
+80 ESRRKEADLEIKD
-93 KMLQARTEFE
+93 KALRARTEFE
-103 QETRTRRE
+103 QEFHTRRE
-111 ELQSLEKRLNQRE
+111 ETQSFEKRLNQRE
-124 EILDRKLEALDRRDG
+124 EILDRKLELMDRREREMTSREQELHARDQAVSKQEAHWQQLVG
-139 EMAGREQAL
+139 EAGRKLEQL
-148 NSRVQAVAGEEQRWG
+148 
-163 KLVEEARQTLERVAG
+163 AG
-178 LTAEEAKAQLVGA
+178 LTAEEAKDQLLRA
-191 LEEEAKLHAASRI
+191 LEEEAKLHAAAHI
-204 KRIEDEANETGDERA
+204 KRIEDTATETGEDRA
-219 KQIIGRAVCRV
+219 KQIIGRAICRI
-230 ASEYIAEAAV
+230 ASEYVAEAAV

-293 VARIA
+293 VARVA

-316 VEKVGK
+316 VEKVAK
-322 EIEKD
+322 EVEKD

-344 HPELVRMVGRLKYRY
+344 HPELVRMVGRLKFRY

-366 AHTKEVASLSGILA
+366 AHTKEVTSLAGLLA
-380 AELKLDARAV
+380 AELKLDVKAV

-422 NEDPKVVN
+422 NEDARVVN
-430 IVAAHH
+430 IIAAHH
-436 EEVAPT
+436 EEVAPQYA
-442 CPEAVILQ
+442 EAVLLQ

-467 ETYVKRLAKLEEI
+467 ETYVRRLAKLEEI

-496 REVRVVVES
+496 REIRVVVGS
-505 EQVNDQAA
+505 EQISDQAA
-513 YTMARE
+513 YVMARD

>member
-1 MATALHLRGQVES
+1 VEIWVTIVVALGMVVVGLVA
-14 SGRSRQSI
+14 GRALERQRK
-22 NEREGYLVD
+22 N
-31 MLAAII
+31 
-37 LGVAA
+37 
-42 ALLGLGLGLAVER
+42 
-55 RRQARLKMG
+55 RLKQD
-64 AEEQGKR
+64 AEEEAKR
-71 IIREAEREA
+71 IIRDTEREV
-80 EALRREADLEVKD
+80 ESRRKEADLEIKD
-93 KMLQARTEFE
+93 KALRARTEFE
-103 QETRTRRE
+103 QEFHTRRE
-111 ELQSLEKRLNQRE
+111 ETQSFEKRLNQRE
-124 EILDRKLEALDRRDG
+124 EILDRKLELMDRREREMTTQEQELHTKDQAVSKQEAHWQQLVG
-139 EMAGREQAL
+139 EAGRKLEQL
-148 NSRVQAVAGEEQRWG
+148 
-163 KLVEEARQTLERVAG
+163 AG
-178 LTAEEAKAQLVGA
+178 LTAEEAKDQLLRA
-191 LEEEAKLHAASRI
+191 LEEEAKLHAAAHI
-204 KRIEDEANETGDERA
+204 KRIEDTATETGEDRA
-219 KQIIGRAVCRV
+219 KQIIGRAICRI
-230 ASEYIAEAAV
+230 ASEYVAEAAV

-293 VARIA
+293 VARVA

-316 VEKVGK
+316 VEKVAK
-322 EIEKD
+322 EVEKD

-344 HPELVRMVGRLKYRY
+344 HPELVRMVGRLKFRY

-366 AHTKEVASLSGILA
+366 AHTKEVTSLAGLLA
-380 AELKLDARAV
+380 AELKLDVKAV

-422 NEDPKVVN
+422 NEDPRVVN
-430 IVAAHH
+430 IIAAHH
-436 EEVAPT
+436 EEVAPQYA
-442 CPEAVILQ
+442 EAVLLQ

-467 ETYVKRLAKLEEI
+467 ETYVRRLAKLEEI

-496 REVRVVVES
+496 REIRVVVGS
-505 EQVNDQAA
+505 EQISDQAA
-513 YTMARE
+513 YVMARD

>member
-1 MATALHLRGQVES
+1 MEIWVTIVVALGMVVVGLIA
-14 SGRSRQSI
+14 GRALERQRK
-22 NEREGYLVD
+22 N
-31 MLAAII
+31 
-37 LGVAA
+37 
-42 ALLGLGLGLAVER
+42 
-55 RRQARLKMG
+55 RLKQD
-64 AEEQGKR
+64 AEEEAKR
-71 IIREAEREA
+71 IIRDTEREV
-80 EALRREADLEVKD
+80 ESRRKEADLEIKD
-93 KMLQARTEFE
+93 KALRARTEFE
-103 QETRTRRE
+103 QEFHTRRE
-111 ELQSLEKRLNQRE
+111 ETQSFEKRLNQRE
-124 EILDRKLEALDRRDG
+124 EILDRKLELMDRREREMTAREQELHTRDQAVSKQEAHWQQLVG
-139 EMAGREQAL
+139 EAGRKLEQL
-148 NSRVQAVAGEEQRWG
+148 
-163 KLVEEARQTLERVAG
+163 AG
-178 LTAEEAKAQLVGA
+178 LTAEEAKDQLLRA
-191 LEEEAKLHAASRI
+191 LEEEAKLHAAAHI
-204 KRIEDEANETGDERA
+204 KRIEDTATETGEDRA
-219 KQIIGRAVCRV
+219 KQIIGRAICRI
-230 ASEYIAEAAV
+230 ASEYVAEAAV

-293 VARIA
+293 VARVA

-316 VEKVGK
+316 VEKVAK
-322 EIEKD
+322 EVEKD

-344 HPELVRMVGRLKYRY
+344 HPELVRMVGRLKFRY

-366 AHTKEVASLSGILA
+366 AHTKEVTSLAGLLA
-380 AELKLDARAV
+380 AELKLDVKVV

-422 NEDPKVVN
+422 NEDARVVN
-430 IVAAHH
+430 IIAAHH
-436 EEVAPT
+436 EEVAPQYA
-442 CPEAVILQ
+442 EAVLLQ

-467 ETYVKRLAKLEEI
+467 ETYVRRLAKLEEI

-496 REVRVVVES
+496 REIRVVVGS
-505 EQVNDQAA
+505 EQISDQAA
-513 YTMARE
+513 YVMARD

>member
-1 MATALHLRGQVES
+1 MEIWVTIVVALGMVAVGLVA
-14 SGRSRQSI
+14 GRALERQRK
-22 NEREGYLVD
+22 N
-31 MLAAII
+31 
-37 LGVAA
+37 
-42 ALLGLGLGLAVER
+42 
-55 RRQARLKMG
+55 RLKQD
-64 AEEQGKR
+64 AEEEAKR
-71 IIREAEREA
+71 IIRDTEREV
-80 EALRREADLEVKD
+80 ESRRKEADLEIKD
-93 KMLQARTEFE
+93 KALRARTEFE
-103 QETRTRRE
+103 QEFHTRRE
-111 ELQSLEKRLNQRE
+111 ETQSFEKRLNQRE
-124 EILDRKLEALDRRDG
+124 EILDRKLELMDRRER
-139 EMAGREQAL
+139 EMTTREQELHTRDQAVSKQEAHWQQLVDEAGRKLEQL
-148 NSRVQAVAGEEQRWG
+148 
-163 KLVEEARQTLERVAG
+163 AG
-178 LTAEEAKAQLVGA
+178 LTAEEAKDQLLRA
-191 LEEEAKLHAASRI
+191 LEEEAKLHAAAHI
-204 KRIEDEANETGDERA
+204 KRIEDTATETGEDRA
-219 KQIIGRAVCRV
+219 KQIIGRAICRI
-230 ASEYIAEAAV
+230 ASEYVAEAAV

-293 VARIA
+293 VARVA

-316 VEKVGK
+316 VEKVAK
-322 EIEKD
+322 EVEKD

-344 HPELVRMVGRLKYRY
+344 HPELVRMVGRLKFRY

-366 AHTKEVASLSGILA
+366 AHTKEVTSLAGLLA
-380 AELKLDARAV
+380 AELKLDVKAV

-422 NEDPKVVN
+422 NEDARVVN
-430 IVAAHH
+430 IIAAHH
-436 EEVAPT
+436 EEVAPQYA
-442 CPEAVILQ
+442 EAVLLQ

-467 ETYVKRLAKLEEI
+467 ETYVRRLAKLEEI

-496 REVRVVVES
+496 REIRVVVGS
-505 EQVNDQAA
+505 EQISDQAA
-513 YTMARE
+513 YVMARD

>member
-1 MATALHLRGQVES
+1 MEIWVTIVVALGMVLVGLIA
-14 SGRSRQSI
+14 GRALERQRK
-22 NEREGYLVD
+22 N
-31 MLAAII
+31 
-37 LGVAA
+37 
-42 ALLGLGLGLAVER
+42 
-55 RRQARLKMG
+55 RLKQD
-64 AEEQGKR
+64 AEEEAKR
-71 IIREAEREA
+71 IIRDTEREV
-80 EALRREADLEVKD
+80 ESRRKEADLEIKD
-93 KMLQARTEFE
+93 KALRARTEFE
-103 QETRTRRE
+103 QEFHTRRE
-111 ELQSLEKRLNQRE
+111 ETQSFEKRLNQRE
-124 EILDRKLEALDRRDG
+124 EILDRKLELMDRRER
-139 EMAGREQAL
+139 EMTAREQELHTRDQAVSKEEAHWQQLVAEAGRKLEQL
-148 NSRVQAVAGEEQRWG
+148 
-163 KLVEEARQTLERVAG
+163 AG
-178 LTAEEAKAQLVGA
+178 LTAEEAKDQLLRA
-191 LEEEAKLHAASRI
+191 LEEEAKLHAAAHI
-204 KRIEDEANETGDERA
+204 KRIEDTATETGEDRA
-219 KQIIGRAVCRV
+219 KQIIGRAICRI
-230 ASEYIAEAAV
+230 ASEYVAEAAV

-293 VARIA
+293 VARVA

-316 VEKVGK
+316 VEKVAK
-322 EIEKD
+322 EVEKD

-344 HPELVRMVGRLKYRY
+344 HPELVRMVGRLKFRY

-366 AHTKEVASLSGILA
+366 AHTKEVTSLAGLLA
-380 AELKLDARAV
+380 AELKLDVKAV

-422 NEDPKVVN
+422 NEDARVVN
-430 IVAAHH
+430 IIAAHH
-436 EEVAPT
+436 EEVAPQYA
-442 CPEAVILQ
+442 EAVLLQ

-467 ETYVKRLAKLEEI
+467 ETYVRRLAKLEEI

-496 REVRVVVES
+496 REIRVVVGS
-505 EQVNDQAA
+505 EQISDQAA
-513 YTMARE
+513 YVMARD

>member
-1 MATALHLRGQVES
+1 MEIWVTIVVALGMVVVGLVA
-14 SGRSRQSI
+14 GRALERQRK
-22 NEREGYLVD
+22 N
-31 MLAAII
+31 
-37 LGVAA
+37 
-42 ALLGLGLGLAVER
+42 
-55 RRQARLKMG
+55 RLKQD
-64 AEEQGKR
+64 AEEEAKR
-71 IIREAEREA
+71 IIRDTEREV
-80 EALRREADLEVKD
+80 ESRRKEADLEIKD
-93 KMLQARTEFE
+93 KALRARTEFE
-103 QETRTRRE
+103 QEFHTRRE
-111 ELQSLEKRLNQRE
+111 ETQSFEKRLNQRE
-124 EILDRKLEALDRRDG
+124 EILDRKLELMDRRER
-139 EMAGREQAL
+139 EMAGREQEL
-148 NSRVQAVAGEEQRWG
+148 HTRDQAVSKQEAHWQQLVDEAGRKLEQ
-163 KLVEEARQTLERVAG
+163 LAG
-178 LTAEEAKAQLVGA
+178 LTAEEAKDQLLRA
-191 LEEEAKLHAASRI
+191 LEEEAKLHAAAHI
-204 KRIEDEANETGDERA
+204 KRIEDTATETGEDRA
-219 KQIIGRAVCRV
+219 KQIIGRAICRI
-230 ASEYIAEAAV
+230 ASEYVAEAAV

-293 VARIA
+293 VARVA

-316 VEKVGK
+316 VEKVAK
-322 EIEKD
+322 EVEKD

-344 HPELVRMVGRLKYRY
+344 HPELVRMVGRLKFRY

-366 AHTKEVASLSGILA
+366 AHTKEVTSLAGLLA
-380 AELKLDARAV
+380 AELKLDVKAV

-422 NEDPKVVN
+422 NEDARVVN
-430 IVAAHH
+430 IIAAHH
-436 EEVAPT
+436 EEVAPQYA
-442 CPEAVILQ
+442 EAVMLQ

-467 ETYVKRLAKLEEI
+467 ETYVRRLAKLEEI

-496 REVRVVVES
+496 REIRVVVGS
-505 EQVNDQAA
+505 EQISDQAA
-513 YTMARE
+513 YVMARD

>member
-1 MATALHLRGQVES
+1 MLIVGV
-14 SGRSRQSI
+14 G
-22 NEREGYLVD
+22 
-31 MLAAII
+31 LAAA
-37 LGVAA
+37 V
-42 ALLGLGLGLAVER
+42 LGLLVGLALQ
-55 RRQARLKMG
+55 RQRQTRLKQE
-64 AEEQGKR
+64 AEEQAQR
-71 IIREAEREA
+71 VLRDAEREVEARRREAE
-80 EALRREADLEVKD
+80 LEIKD
-93 KMLQARTEFE
+93 RMLQARTEFE
-103 QETRTRRE
+103 QESRGRRE
-111 ELQSLEKRLNQRE
+111 ELLSFEKRLNQRE
-124 EILDRKLEALDRRDG
+124 EILDRKLEVLDRRERDQNSL
-139 EMAGREQAL
+139 EQALRGREQGLGQQEA
-148 NSRVQAVAGEEQRWG
+148 RWRS
-163 KLVEEARQTLERVAG
+163 LTEEASRKLEQIAG
-178 LTAEEAKAQLVGA
+178 LTAEEARTQLVQA
-191 LEEEAKLHAASRI
+191 LEEEAKIHAAARI
-204 KRIEDEANETGDERA
+204 KRLEDQASETGEERA
-219 KQIIGRAVCRV
+219 REIIGRAICRL
-230 ASEYIAEAAV
+230 ASEYVAEAAV

-293 VARIA
+293 IARVA

-316 VEKVGK
+316 VEKVTK
-322 EIEKD
+322 ELEKD

-335 CFELGITGL
+335 CFELGITAM

-366 AHTKEVASLSGILA
+366 AHTKEVAQLAGLLA
-380 AELKLDARAV
+380 AELKLDVKAV

-401 AADQGSETSHALLSA
+401 AADQGSESSHALLSA

-422 NEDPKVVN
+422 NEDARVVN
-430 IVAAHH
+430 IIAAHH
-436 EEVAPT
+436 EEVAPQF
-442 CPEAVILQ
+442 PEAVLLQ

-467 ETYVKRLAKLEEI
+467 ETYVRRLAKLEEI

-496 REVRVVVES
+496 REVRVVVEGEAVS
-505 EQVNDQAA
+505 DQGAFV
-513 YTMARE
+513 MARD

>member
-1 MATALHLRGQVES
+1 
-14 SGRSRQSI
+14 
-22 NEREGYLVD
+22 
-31 MLAAII
+31 MLIFAAA
-37 LGVAA
+37 VA
-42 ALLGLGLGLAVER
+42 ALLAGVLGGRIVER
-55 RRQARLKMG
+55 RRQTRLKQEG
-64 AEEQGKR
+64 AEEAKR
-71 IIREAEREA
+71 LLREAERDVEA
-80 EALRREADLEVKD
+80 KRKEADLEIMD
-93 KMLQARTEFE
+93 KALRARTEIE
-103 QETRTRRE
+103 QELRARRE
-111 ELQSLEKRLNQRE
+111 EVLNFEKRLAQRE
-124 EILDRKLEALDRRDG
+124 EILDRKLEVMDRRERELSG
-139 EMAGREQAL
+139 HEQELRNREQAVGKEEGRWRQL
-148 NSRVQAVAGEEQRWG
+148 VAETQ
-163 KLVEEARQTLERVAG
+163 QQLERLAG
-178 LTAEEAKAQLVGA
+178 LTAEQAKAQLVQA
-191 LEEEAKLHAASRI
+191 LEEEAKLHAVQTI
-204 KRIEDEANETGDERA
+204 KRIEDTANETGEERA
-219 KQIIGRAVCRV
+219 KHIIGRAICRI
-230 ASEYIAEAAV
+230 ASEYVAEAAV

-293 VARIA
+293 IARVA

-316 VEKVGK
+316 VEKVTK
-322 EIEKD
+322 EVEKD

-366 AHTKEVASLSGILA
+366 AHTKEVATLAGLLA
-380 AELKLDARAV
+380 AELKLDAKAV

-422 NEDPKVVN
+422 NEDPRVIN
-430 IVAAHH
+430 IIAAHH
-436 EEVAPT
+436 EEVAPQY
-442 CPEAVILQ
+442 PEAVLLQ

-467 ETYVKRLAKLEEI
+467 ETYVRRLAKLEEI

-513 YTMARE
+513 YVMARD
-519 IAKRIEDE
+519 IAKRIEEE

>member
-1 MATALHLRGQVES
+1 MEIWWLPIVLPVAMV
-14 SGRSRQSI
+14 
-22 NEREGYLVD
+22 LV
-31 MLAAII
+31 
-37 LGVAA
+37 
-42 ALLGLGLGLAVER
+42 GLAIGLAIER
-55 RRQARLKMG
+55 QRQNRLKKH
-64 AEEQGKR
+64 AEDEAKR
-71 IIREAEREA
+71 ILREAGREIEARRKEA
-80 EALRREADLEVKD
+80 ELEVKD

-103 QETRTRRE
+103 QETRVRKE
-111 ELQSLEKRLNQRE
+111 ELQALDRRLNQRE
-124 EILDRKLEALDRRDG
+124 EILDRKLEVLDRRDR
-139 EMAGREQAL
+139 ELASREQEVRTRDA
-148 NSRVQAVAGEEQRWG
+148 AVSQQEAHWRH
-163 KLVEEARQTLERVAG
+163 LVEEATRQLERIAG
-178 LTAEEAKAQLVGA
+178 LTSEEAKARLMQA
-191 LEEEAKLHAASRI
+191 LEEEAKLHSAARI
-204 KRIEDEANETGDERA
+204 KRIEDEANETGEERA
-219 KQIIGRAVCRV
+219 KHIIGRAICRI
-230 ASEYIAEAAV
+230 ASEYVAEAAV

-284 SGFDSIRRE
+284 SGFDSVRRE
-293 VARIA
+293 IARVA

-309 PARIEET
+309 PTRIEET
-316 VEKVGK
+316 VEKVAK
-322 EIEKD
+322 EVEKD

-366 AHTKEVASLSGILA
+366 AHTKEVATLAGLLA
-380 AELKLDARAV
+380 AELGLDV
-390 KRAALLHDIGK
+390 KTLKRAALLHDIGK
-401 AADQGSETSHALLSA
+401 AADQGTETSHALLSA

-422 NEDPKVVN
+422 NEDPRVIN
-430 IVAAHH
+430 IIAAHH
-436 EEVAPT
+436 EEVAPQY
-442 CPEAVILQ
+442 PEAILLQ
-450 AADTLS
+450 AADSLS

-487 EKCFAIQAG
+487 EKCYAIQAG
-496 REVRVVVES
+496 REIRVVVES

-513 YTMARE
+513 FVMARD

>member
-1 MATALHLRGQVES
+1 MWVTIV
-14 SGRSRQSI
+14 
-22 NEREGYLVD
+22 LV
-31 MLAAII
+31 LAM
-37 LGVAA
+37 
-42 ALLGLGLGLAVER
+42 GLVGLASGWALQR
-55 RRQARLKMG
+55 RRQDRLKQQ
-64 AEEQGKR
+64 AEDEAKR
-71 IIREAEREA
+71 VLREVEREV
-80 EALRREADLEVKD
+80 EARRKEADLEIKGR
-93 KMLQARTEFE
+93 MLQARTEFE
-103 QETRTRRE
+103 QESRGRRE
-111 ELQSLEKRLNQRE
+111 EMQAFERRLNQRE
-124 EILDRKLEALDRRDG
+124 EILDRKLEVLDRRD
-139 EMAGREQAL
+139 REQTAREQEL
-148 NSRVQAVAGEEQRWG
+148 RTREGTVAQQESQWHR
-163 KLVEEARQTLERVAG
+163 LVEEAQRRLEQVAG
-178 LTAEEAKAQLVGA
+178 LTAEQAKALLMHA

-204 KRIEDEANETGDERA
+204 KRLEDEANETAEEKA
-219 KQIIGRAVCRV
+219 KQIIGRAICRI
-230 ASEYIAEAAV
+230 ASEYVAEAAV

-260 NIRALEKATGIDIIV
+260 NIRALEKATGIDVIV

-293 VARIA
+293 IARVA

-309 PARIEET
+309 PTRIEET
-316 VEKVGK
+316 VEKVTK
-322 EIEKD
+322 EVEKD

-335 CFELGITGL
+335 CFELAITGL

-366 AHTKEVASLSGILA
+366 AHTKEVATLAGMLA
-380 AELKLDARAV
+380 AELGLDVKAV

-401 AADQGSETSHALLSA
+401 AADQGTEISHALLSA

-422 NEDPKVVN
+422 NEDPRVVN
-430 IVAAHH
+430 IIAAHH
-436 EEVAPT
+436 EEVAPQYA
-442 CPEAVILQ
+442 EAVLLQ
-450 AADTLS
+450 AADGLS

-496 REVRVVVES
+496 REIRVVVES

-513 YTMARE
+513 YVMARD